1 MRCSAYCT
9 AKTYDLSKINDF
21 LRSRCPTTLYQD
33 VIHFR
38 FKKGEVFCFDH
49 GCVIFWNLSE
59 EEEQESLKYILKYE
73 IEPLKTPEFDEFSFH
88 YGPHTRMS
96 QDEITLE
103 DAQDPLLKL
112 AISYGLAQSVKLLV
126 YERRIESAIED
137 SSLITQALAKKG
149 KVPLSRKE
157 IGRKIGALFFE
168 RSSINLQS
176 DFLDTPEFFWE
187 NSEYE
192 ATYRQAAKELDIK
205 SRTQSLNRKLEMIHE
220 LFQILGDELNHR
232 HSTRLEWII
241 IILILFEV
249 LLAIS
254 TSYDHLIS
262 YLKF

>member
-9 AKTYDLSKINDF
+9 AKTYDLHQINEF

-38 FKKGEVFCFDH
+38 FKKGEVFCFNY
-49 GCVIFWNLSE
+49 GCIIFWNLSE
-59 EEEQESLKYILKYE
+59 EEERESLKYILKYE
-73 IEPLKTPEFDEFSFH
+73 IQPLKTPEFDEFSFN
-88 YGPHTRMS
+88 YGNYTRMS
-96 QDEITLE
+96 QDEITLA
-103 DAQDPLLKL
+103 DAQDSLLKL